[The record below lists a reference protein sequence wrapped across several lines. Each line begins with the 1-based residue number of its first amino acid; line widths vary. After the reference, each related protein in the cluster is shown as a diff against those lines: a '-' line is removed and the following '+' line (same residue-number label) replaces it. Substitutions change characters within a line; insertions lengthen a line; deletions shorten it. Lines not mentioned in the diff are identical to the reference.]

1 MIFQATAVKS
11 TTFYKLFT
19 TYVNL
24 ALRQMVT
31 SVLILYPKYTLSW
44 RALKQTTVS

>member
-1 MIFQATAVKS
+1 MIFQATTLKS

-19 TYVNL
+19 TYVSL

-31 SVLILYPKYTLSW
+31 LVLILYPKYTPS
-44 RALKQTTVS
+44 